1 MDIQYF
7 LSKVAEMRTEQ
18 KNYFRYR
25 TPDHLKASK
34 KLETEVDAEIE
45 RLTGINTGTVKQ
57 QPHPTLF

>member
-1 MDIQYF
+1 
-7 LSKVAEMRTEQ
+7 MRTEQ